1 MENSRRKFFRQGL
14 AGALLLGS
22 AGGRSKSRF
31 AGPDHSK
38 SGEVNKPLA
47 FGDGWLY
54 IC

>member
-22 AGGRSKSRF
+22 AG
-31 AGPDHSK
+31 PDHSK
-38 SGEVNKPLA
+38 GGEVNKPLA

>member
-22 AGGRSKSRF
+22 AGVVK
-31 AGPDHSK
+31 AGLPDPDHSK
-38 SGEVNKPLA
+38 GGEVNKPLA